1 MEGTPG
7 FRLMSE
13 ANVGPPA
20 VLLRPAVEEVVVEPG
35 DFLARFAPLF
45 PPPPVVADAPPVAL
59 VGAFLFFFVVV
70 AVVTVVVDD
79 VTAAGADEDLDSTG
93 VGFLTVSIWAE
104 EEGVSTGAA
113 LIDDDPPPA
122 FVEGSAGGLLFAFVE
137 FVSFF

>member
-35 DFLARFAPLF
+35 DFLARFAPL
-45 PPPPVVADAPPVAL
+45 PPPPVVEDAPPVVL

-70 AVVTVVVDD
+70 AAVVAVVDD

-122 FVEGSAGGLLFAFVE
+122 FVEVSAGGLLFVFVE